1 MNYIAPMK
9 TKVRRT
15 IVMIIF
21 AVILFSASM
30 VLPAVQNSQFK
41 QIMQGAGIGL
51 MLAAVIS
58 SITALIEY
66 FKSDKPQKK
75 S

>member
-1 MNYIAPMK
+1 MK

-30 VLPAVQNSQFK
+30 VLPALQNSQYK
-41 QIMQGAGIGL
+41 EIVQGGALGL
-51 MLAAVIS
+51 MLAGVIS
-58 SITALIEY
+58 SITAIIEY
-66 FKSDKPQKK
+66 YKSDKPAK
-75 S
+75 